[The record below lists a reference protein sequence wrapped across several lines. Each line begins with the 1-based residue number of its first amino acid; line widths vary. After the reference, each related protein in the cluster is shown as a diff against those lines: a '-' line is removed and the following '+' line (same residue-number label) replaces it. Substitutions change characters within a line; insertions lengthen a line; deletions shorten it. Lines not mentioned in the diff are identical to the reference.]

1 MRNRL
6 FLITVL
12 VSFFISIHGSDAAL
26 KTFIKEYIYQAS
38 ELDSKVTCRTNA
50 MEQVKRLLLEEL
62 GTYLES
68 HTVAVDFQITK
79 DQITSLTAGIVETK
93 ILDESWNGVQYWLKA
108 EMKADADE
116 VVDSV
121 EKLRRDW
128 DQSDEI
134 EETRKQLESALAENE
149 KLKTEL
155 HSKAKTAPST
165 ASTRQYNQN
174 INKIRALNLYTKAH
188 AVYRKGNLKQAFKL
202 AKASLDLDPQSPK
215 AYGLLLRIYQFQG
228 QKELAQRTVKEILT
242 KELNP
247 ADSDTYVLRGFAYQT
262 QKKDRQA
269 IKELS
274 LGIKLNPSSDK
285 LYRARSFSFSRMR
298 QGQKALADA
307 NKAIEL
313 KADDYRNIMIR
324 GVAYARGRRLKP
336 AIADFDKA
344 IQMNPKAA
352 KAYFFRGMAHK
363 RKRNSTQAKQ
373 DFNKACQLGFRKAC
387 KESI

>member
-1 MRNRL
+1 MRNRV

-12 VSFFISIHGSDAAL
+12 VFFFICIQGSDAAL
-26 KTFIKEYIYQAS
+26 KIFIKEYTYQAS

-50 MEQVKRLLLEEL
+50 TEQVKRLLLEEL

-68 HTVAVDFQITK
+68 HTVATDFQITK

-93 ILDESWNGVQYWLKA
+93 ILDESWNGAQYWLKA
-108 EMKADADE
+108 EIKADPDE

-128 DQSDEI
+128 DQSDEL
-134 EETRKQLESALAENE
+134 EETRTQLESTLAENE

-155 HSKAKTAPST
+155 KLKVQTAPST
-165 ASTRQYNQN
+165 ASARQYNQN
-174 INKIRALNLYTKAH
+174 INKIKALNLFTKAH
-188 AVYRKGNLKQAFKL
+188 SMYRKRNLNQAFKL
-202 AKASLDLDPQSPK
+202 VKASLDLNPHYPK
-215 AYGLLLRIYQFQG
+215 SYGLLLRIYQFQG
-228 QKELAQRTVKEILT
+228 QKELAQRTVNEILT

-247 ADSDTYVLRGFAYQT
+247 ADSDTYVLRGLAYQT
-262 QKKDRQA
+262 LKKDRQA
-269 IKELS
+269 IEEYN
-274 LGIKLNPSSDK
+274 LGIKLNPGSAK
-285 LYRARSFSFSRMR
+285 LYRVRSFSFSRMR
-298 QGQKALADA
+298 QSQKALADA

-313 KADDYRNIMIR
+313 KPDDYRNVMIR
-324 GVAYARGRRLKP
+324 GVAYARGRRLNP
-336 AIADFDKA
+336 AIADLDKA

-363 RKRNSTQAKQ
+363 RKRNRAQAKQ